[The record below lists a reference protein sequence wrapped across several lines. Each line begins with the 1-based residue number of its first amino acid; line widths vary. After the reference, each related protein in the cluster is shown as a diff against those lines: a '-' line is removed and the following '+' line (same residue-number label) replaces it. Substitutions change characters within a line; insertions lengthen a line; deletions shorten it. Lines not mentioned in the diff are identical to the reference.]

1 MEKGSQTILQGWLH
15 APLPKCPK
23 GALWENIVSQQRVY
37 PKQKT
42 LDLLRQALKDWSSS
56 PIH

>member
-23 GALWENIVSQQRVY
+23 GALWENIVSEQRVY

-42 LDLLRQALKDWSSS
+42 LDLL
-56 PIH
+56 